1 MHGHTPYEPGSND
14 VLEEGIL
21 VNFYR
26 LVVVRQRARVA
37 CIGRE
42 REANFDTES
51 ISL

>member
-1 MHGHTPYEPGSND
+1 MHDYTTYEPGSND
-14 VLEEGIL
+14 VLEESIL

-26 LVVVRQRARVA
+26 LVVVRQRARIT